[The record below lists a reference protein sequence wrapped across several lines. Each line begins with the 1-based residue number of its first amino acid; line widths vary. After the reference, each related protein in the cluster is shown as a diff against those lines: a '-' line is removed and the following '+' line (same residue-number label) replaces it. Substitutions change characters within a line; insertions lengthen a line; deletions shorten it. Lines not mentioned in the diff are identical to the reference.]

1 MQWVHQSFTPSWG
14 HMKTSACKFLS
25 QCSLG
30 GQGELGLE
38 ISLVL
43 SLKNILLVWIG
54 LKFE

>member
-1 MQWVHQSFTPSWG
+1 MQWVHRSFTPSWG